1 MRQSLR
7 SLRKSPG
14 FSALVIGV
22 LALGMGA
29 NAALFSIIDRVLL
42 HPFNYRDPSRLIDIS
57 GRDSK
62 RGATGLSP
70 AAFNYWQSRVP
81 AFERAAI
88 WHWRDFMLSGVAEPE
103 SLRALEVSPHTFDIL
118 GVPPLHGR
126 LFGPGDFSNDSPP
139 VVIIGYRFWQRHFNG
154 DPSLIRR
161 QILLDRQGYTVAGI
175 MGPDFMFHRAGF
187 ELWTPLNPFRVVKED
202 FKTSFSGMARL
213 RPGATIEQA
222 QREMDALAP
231 SIPKAPG
238 QSNDWR
244 ALLRPYA
251 DAYVGEYSR
260 ALYVLWGA
268 VLFVLLIAC
277 ANAANLLLAR
287 ASNRRREFAVRASLG
302 AGWLRLVRQVIGESL
317 LLGIIAGALGAAL
330 GIGLLQL
337 LHSLFPARILQNS
350 LDAATLTPASL
361 LVTLAVV
368 LATTVLCAIPSCW
381 DLWRSNLSAGLHS
394 SSRSTSAD
402 RASNRTRSALV
413 AFEIA
418 LSVTLLVS
426 AGVMIESLF
435 RLLQV
440 PLGIK
445 TDHVLTARVA
455 APPQL
460 KTKAEFAAYYDRV
473 LGQVN
478 SIPGTRSAAM
488 VTLLPMGNLVATTSF
503 NVEGQP
509 KRAEEWQTY
518 SVRMRSVSPGY
529 FRTMGVRLLK
539 GRPFDE
545 RDTGNAPGVAIVN
558 EDLARHYW
566 GTEDPI
572 GKHVSRNDNPK
583 PEEWL
588 TVVGVIESARDGLR
602 NALTGE
608 LYQPYTQ
615 EMIGARATS
624 LVLRTYGDPLSIAS
638 ALRARIHAINPDQP
652 VTEIKSMEAWVQE
665 AVSQPRFNAV
675 LLEIFAGL
683 ALVLAISG
691 VFAVVSYAVTQ
702 RTHEIGIRGAL
713 GATARDIVA
722 FVVGL
727 GLRPVL
733 IGALIGVAG
742 AIAATRALK
751 AQLFETSPLDPAV
764 FAVVLP
770 LLLVAAIAAALIPA
784 RRAARIDPAI
794 TLRSE

>member
-1 MRQSLR
+1 MRYALR

-14 FSALVIGV
+14 FSALVITV

-42 HPFNYRDPSRLIDIS
+42 HPFNYRDPGRLVDIS

-62 RGATGLSP
+62 RASTGISP
-70 AAFNYWQSRVP
+70 AGFDFWQSRVP
-81 AFERAAI
+81 AFEQAAI
-88 WHWRDFMLSGVAEPE
+88 WHWRDFLLTGVEDPQ
-103 SLRALEVSPHTFDIL
+103 SLWALEVSQHTFDIL
-118 GVPPLHGR
+118 GEQPLHGR
-126 LFGPGDFSNDSPP
+126 LFRPDDFRKDSPP
-139 VVIIGYRFWQRHFNG
+139 VAIIGYRFWQRHFNG
-154 DPSLIRR
+154 DTALIGR
-161 QILLDRQGYTVAGI
+161 QILLDGQGYTVAGI
-175 MGPDFMFHRAGF
+175 MGPDFMFHRPGF
-187 ELWTPLNPFRVVKED
+187 EVWVPLNPFRTVKED
-202 FKTSFSGMARL
+202 LKTSFSGMARL

-222 QREMDALAP
+222 QREMDAISPA
-231 SIPKAPG
+231 IPKAPG
-238 QSNDWR
+238 DSKDWH
-244 ALLRPYA
+244 AALRPYA
-251 DAYVGEYSR
+251 DEYVGESRR
-260 ALYVLWGA
+260 ALYILWSA

-302 AGWLRLVRQVIGESL
+302 AGRWRLVRQVIAESL
-317 LLGIIAGALGAAL
+317 LLGMIAGVAGSALGS
-330 GIGLLQL
+330 GLLRV
-337 LHSLFPARILQNS
+337 LHALSPARIS
-350 LDAATLTPASL
+350 LNRSEAPSLTPAAL

-381 DLWRSNLSAGLHS
+381 DLRRSNLSVGLRA

-402 RASNRTRSALV
+402 RASRRTRSVLV

-418 LSVTLLVS
+418 LSVTLLIG
-426 AGVMIESLF
+426 AGVMLESLF

-440 PLGIK
+440 PLGFQP
-445 TDHVLTARVA
+445 DHVLTARVA

-460 KTKAEFAAYYDRV
+460 KTKAEFAAYFDRV
-473 LGQVN
+473 LDRVN
-478 SIPGTRSAAM
+478 SIPGTRSSAM
-488 VTLLPMGNLVATTSF
+488 VTVLPLGNLVATTSF

-509 KRAEEWQTY
+509 KRAQEWQTY
-518 SVRMRSVSPGY
+518 SVRLRSVSPGY
-529 FRTMGVRLLK
+529 FETMGVRILK
-539 GRPFDE
+539 GRPFDGH
-545 RDTGNAPGVAIVN
+545 DTGNAPGAAIVN

-566 GTEDPI
+566 GSEDPI
-572 GKHVSRNDNPK
+572 GKHVSRDGDPK

-588 TVVGVIESARDGLR
+588 TVVGMIESARDGLR
-602 NALTGE
+602 GAPGGE
-608 LYQPYTQ
+608 LYRPYTQ
-615 EMIGARATS
+615 EMTAARATS
-624 LVLRTYGDPLSIAS
+624 VVVRTHGDPLSIAPV
-638 ALRARIHAINPDQP
+638 LRQRIHAINPDQP
-652 VTEIKSMEAWVQE
+652 VTEIKSMETWVQE
-665 AVSQPRFNAV
+665 AVSQPRFNTV

-713 GATARDIVA
+713 GATVQNIVA
-722 FVVGL
+722 FVIGL

-751 AQLFETSPLDPAV
+751 AQLFETSPLDPVV

-770 LLLVAAIAAALIPA
+770 LLLVAAAAAALIPA